1 MSAPAIPPGPWLNVG
16 SGPSAPPGWISLDGS
31 WQARLAGRTW
41 LTRVGRLALGIDIGH
56 WPRGVRYQDIRRG
69 LGYPDGSVAVVYAS
83 HVIEH
88 LHRGDSVRFL
98 RGVRSALRPGGVCR
112 VVVPD
117 LFAIVGWYLAHRQ
130 EPAEHRKESS
140 SDLLMNMLMLC
151 PGTRRPVI
159 ACWVS
164 CGGLPTCT
172 STNGCTT
179 KPVWLRLS
187 KKPALRSQR
196 YARISRATFLGSR
209 LNRWSARIGSAA
221 GQASA
226 WRHARRPCDAS

>member
-140 SDLLMNMLMLC
+140 SDLLMNMLMLRSRD
-151 PGTRRPVI
+151 PQAGNRLLGLVRRS
-159 ACWVS
+159 ADLHEHKWMYDEA
-164 CGGLPTCT
+164 GLVALVEEAGFAQPAVRAYLE
-172 STNGCTT
+172 SDIPREPLEQVER
-179 KPVWLRLS
+179 KDRLCRG
-187 KKPALRSQR
+187 AGVCVE
-196 YARISRATFLGSR
+196 ARA
-209 LNRWSARIGSAA
+209 
-221 GQASA
+221 
-226 WRHARRPCDAS
+226 